1 MSYNSKITGTN
12 VEKYLEKIQDDNW
25 GVVFSLSMTS
35 MNEGESNTLSDEDA
49 ANLKNAIENQ
59 YYIRF
64 ITHSNFLD
72 SCDTVLYTAHI
83 SKTTYKIV
91 TLSSYS
97 AYSKNEIREYSF
109 SDNIITCSRVII
121 LNDSSD
127 VIFDFSKYDNFDALS
142 KADSTSLKAIFGTPS
157 DWNKWRQCLGA
168 NNGNSTEVTKTYNLF
183 IKTSAT
189 MSQIIDVGVEYTD
202 ENNASIVLTSV
213 GFGNF
218 VFFGKHIIV
227 LVIGCQDGVYYILN
241 SNTTP

>member
-12 VEKYLEKIQDDNW
+12 VEKYLEKIQDENW
-25 GVVFSLSMTS
+25 GGVFSLSMTS
-35 MNEGESNTLSDEDA
+35 INEGESNTLSDEDA

-83 SKTTYKIV
+83 FKTIYKIV

-97 AYSKNEIREYSF
+97 GSSKNKIQEYSF

-127 VIFDFSKYDNFDALS
+127 VIFDFSKYDDYDALS
-142 KADSTSLKAIFGTPS
+142 KANSTSLKAIFGTPS
-157 DWNKWRQCLGA
+157 DWNKWRQYLGA
-168 NNGNSTEVTKTYNLF
+168 NNENSTEVTKTYNLF
-183 IKTSAT
+183 TKTST
-189 MSQIIDVGVEYTD
+189 SMSQIIDVYVEYTD
-202 ENNASIVLTSV
+202 ENNGLIVLTSV
-213 GFGNF
+213 GYGTAL
-218 VFFGKHIIV
+218 FFGGHTAIFGV
-227 LVIGCQDGVYYILN
+227 ACQDGVYSIGKF
-241 SNTTP
+241 NTTA

>member
-12 VEKYLEKIQDDNW
+12 VEKYLEKIQDENW
-25 GVVFSLSMTS
+25 GGVFSLSMTS
-35 MNEGESNTLSDEDA
+35 TNEGESNTLSDEDA

-72 SCDTVLYTAHI
+72 CCDTVLYTAHI
-83 SKTTYKIV
+83 FKTTYKIV
-91 TLSSYS
+91 TLSSYTGS
-97 AYSKNEIREYSF
+97 SKNEIREYSF

-127 VIFDFSKYDNFDALS
+127 VIFDFSKYDNYDALS
-142 KADSTSLKAIFGTPS
+142 KADSNSLKKIFGTPS

-183 IKTSAT
+183 IKTST
-189 MSQIIDVGVEYTD
+189 SMSQIIDVYVKYTD
-202 ENNASIVLTSV
+202 ENNASITLTSV
-213 GFGNF
+213 GLGNF
-218 VFFGKHIIV
+218 IFFGEYITV
-227 LVIGCQDGVYYILN
+227 LVIGCRDGVYNIIKY
-241 SNTTP
+241 NTTT